1 MLSVYW
7 DARWLLSQVVLLLL
21 VLFAIAAVTAAAAAA
36 AVFAQQ
42 LFGSRLKRDR
52 FKNINQIKK
61 EQEESLKT
69 HTHTQIHRTAQHR
82 ASKAIVKLLTIQ
94 IK

>member
-21 VLFAIAAVTAAAAAA
+21 VLFAIAAVTAAAA

-69 HTHTQIHRTAQHR
+69 HTHTQTHRTAQHR